1 VDWSQDIYLFLL
13 LVGSIAAYRH
23 GSKFIILVMWC
34 NFLAT
39 MLLSSEP
46 LMVALVDIASAWAIL
61 MVVQNRAAF
70 TIAGLFCVMALIYP
84 ASIII
89 GASATYTIVDVLAY
103 VQIFAMGS
111 TGFGSAIRFGRDRYR
126 KLFDAPVSIQ
136 KDGMEPN
143 QGHKVALGKDLGN

>member
-1 VDWSQDIYLFLL
+1 MDWSQDIYLMLL
-13 LVGSIAAYRH
+13 LVGSIAAYHR

-39 MLLSSEP
+39 MLLSPEP
-46 LMVALVDIASAWAIL
+46 LMVALADLASAGAIL
-61 MVVQNRAAF
+61 MIVQNKAAF
-70 TIAGLFCVMALIYP
+70 TIAALFCVMALIYP

-89 GASATYTIVDVLAY
+89 GASATYTIVDGLAY

-126 KLFDAPVSIQ
+126 KLFNAPVSVQ
-136 KDGMEPN
+136 NDGMDPEKS
-143 QGHKVALGKDLGN
+143 HTVAMAKTKRS